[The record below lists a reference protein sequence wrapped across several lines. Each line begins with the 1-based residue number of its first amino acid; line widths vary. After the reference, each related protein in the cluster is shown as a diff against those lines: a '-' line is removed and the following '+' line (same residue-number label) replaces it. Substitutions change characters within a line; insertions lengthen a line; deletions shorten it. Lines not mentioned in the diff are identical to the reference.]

1 MRSTIDKIFSSIGL
15 VLAGVLVVAAGL
27 LFWASSFINNEVK
40 TQLTAQNITMP
51 GAAALET
58 QAQKDALLQYAGTPM
73 DSGPKAKAYADHFIL
88 VHMNEASGG
97 KTYSQVS
104 SAYLAAV
111 KTAPDAAATQKLGD
125 LRMTLFMGDTLR
137 GLLLYGYA
145 FATIGLIAGYAAW
158 AALVAALIFVVLGL
172 LGLRHSK
179 VTAQDVPAAAP
190 AAPRPSD
197 ADGLTQTV

>member
-15 VLAGVLVVAAGL
+15 VLSGVLVVAAGL
-27 LFWASSFINNEVK
+27 LFWASSFIGHEVK
-40 TQLTAQNITMP
+40 SQLTAQDITMP
-51 GAAALET
+51 AAAALET
-58 QAQKDALLQYAGTPM
+58 QAQKDALLQYAGTPL

-104 SAYLAAV
+104 NEYMAAA
-111 KTAPDAAATQKLGD
+111 KTAPDAAATQQLGE
-125 LRMTLFMGDTLR
+125 LRQTLFMGNTLR

-158 AALVAALIFVVLGL
+158 AALAAAVLFLILGF

-179 VTAQDVPAAAP
+179 VAETTQAVPTTTPESTVVTA
-190 AAPRPSD
+190 
-197 ADGLTQTV
+197 